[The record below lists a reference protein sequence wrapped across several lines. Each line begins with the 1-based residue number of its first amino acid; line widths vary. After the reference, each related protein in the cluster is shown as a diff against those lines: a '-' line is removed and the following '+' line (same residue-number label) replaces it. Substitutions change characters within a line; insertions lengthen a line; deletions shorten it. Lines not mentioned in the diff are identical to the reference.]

1 MKYLKIIFLILILTY
16 LCYPQPKEEVRAVW
30 LTTAWGLD
38 WPKSIRTVDGQKNAL
53 INILDKLKDANF
65 NTIYFQVRARG
76 DLIYKSEIEP
86 WSVNL
91 TGIMGRDPG
100 YDPLQFAIEEAH
112 KRGMELHA
120 WVVVYKVY
128 GLETPPATNPPHV
141 LLSHPEL
148 CKAYGSEGYYMD
160 PGYPETTTYLLNLF
174 MEMIRKYD
182 IDAIHFD
189 YMRYPGSN
197 FNDAD
202 SYAKYGQG
210 QNKSVWRRENINK
223 FVAAIYDSI
232 QAVKPQVKVGSA
244 PIGMYNFGNWPAY
257 SELFQDS
264 RKWIESGKHDYLAPQ
279 TYFKISGSN
288 PSYEYAAK
296 WWTKNLGKGNPNIG
310 RHIYL
315 ASAVYKMSSSEG
327 NWDVTEITNQI
338 DSGRTY
344 GSHGQSYFRTDSF
357 ILNTK
362 TITTQLINNHYKYPA
377 NIPPM
382 PWKDNVKPNSPLNL
396 TLSTDDSLKFIL
408 NWEKPSAASDGDT
421 AFYYNVYMD
430 YSSPVNIDD
439 IKNVVKFRITGGT
452 TAEISLPEK
461 PTKNLYF
468 TVTAYDKGYN
478 ESEPSNEVSLNITSV
493 KNKTEVIKDFNL
505 KQNFPNPFNP
515 STTISFNIPASAFTT
530 LKIYNVLGNEV
541 ASLLQEELS
550 AGSYDVSFD
559 ISKYNLAS
567 GVYYYKLKSG
577 SYSAIKKMVVLK

>member
-210 QNKSVWRRENINK
+210 QNKSVWR
-223 FVAAIYDSI
+223 
-232 QAVKPQVKVGSA
+232 
-244 PIGMYNFGNWPAY
+244 
-257 SELFQDS
+257 
-264 RKWIESGKHDYLAPQ
+264 
-279 TYFKISGSN
+279 
-288 PSYEYAAK
+288 
-296 WWTKNLGKGNPNIG
+296 
-310 RHIYL
+310 
-315 ASAVYKMSSSEG
+315 
-327 NWDVTEITNQI
+327 
-338 DSGRTY
+338 
-344 GSHGQSYFRTDSF
+344 
-357 ILNTK
+357 
-362 TITTQLINNHYKYPA
+362 
-377 NIPPM
+377 
-382 PWKDNVKPNSPLNL
+382 
-396 TLSTDDSLKFIL
+396 
-408 NWEKPSAASDGDT
+408 
-421 AFYYNVYMD
+421 
-430 YSSPVNIDD
+430 
-439 IKNVVKFRITGGT
+439 
-452 TAEISLPEK
+452 
-461 PTKNLYF
+461 
-468 TVTAYDKGYN
+468 
-478 ESEPSNEVSLNITSV
+478 
-493 KNKTEVIKDFNL
+493 
-505 KQNFPNPFNP
+505 
-515 STTISFNIPASAFTT
+515 
-530 LKIYNVLGNEV
+530 
-541 ASLLQEELS
+541 
-550 AGSYDVSFD
+550 
-559 ISKYNLAS
+559 
-567 GVYYYKLKSG
+567 
-577 SYSAIKKMVVLK
+577 